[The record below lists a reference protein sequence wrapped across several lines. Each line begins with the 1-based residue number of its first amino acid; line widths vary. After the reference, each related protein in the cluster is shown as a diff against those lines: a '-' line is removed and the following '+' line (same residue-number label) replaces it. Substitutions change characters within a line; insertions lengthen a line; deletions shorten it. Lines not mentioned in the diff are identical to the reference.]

1 MENSFCKEFN
11 EQCVYRNEENTKRII
26 QCLEKISETE
36 IWKTPNESSNSMA
49 NIILHL
55 CGNITQYLISALG
68 NYDDHRERDKEF
80 STRGG
85 YNKAELIHKLSAT
98 VAQANDIIRHISEEA
113 LMKRYSVQGFNLSG
127 IGIIIHVTEHYS
139 YHTGQVA
146 FWVKEIK
153 NIDLGFYAGTDL
165 NLKNIH

>member
-1 MENSFCKEFN
+1 MENSFCKEFK

-36 IWKTPNESSNSMA
+36 IWKAPNESSNSMA

-55 CGNITQYLISALG
+55 CGNITQYIIAALG
-68 NYDDHRERDKEF
+68 NHDDHRERDKEF
-80 STRGG
+80 STTGG

-139 YHTGQVA
+139 NHTGQVA